1 MDRMTS
7 LSERAAATC
16 GTRSGS
22 PSVPAIELRHLS
34 FAYPGGKPVLCDIEL
49 EIAVGTKVGLI
60 GPSGAGKSTLLMHLN
75 GLLPNPACVSAEKA
89 RVWILGQP
97 VTAARLRAVRQQV
110 GFVFQ
115 DPEDQLFAATV
126 EEDVAFGPRQLGCG
140 RDEVHQRVKTSLA
153 AVGLAEAGPL
163 NPAQLSYGE
172 RKRICLAG
180 VLACRPQVLVL
191 DEPSSNLDPRARRQ
205 LLAILRDMPITQVI
219 ATHDLDLVLDLCQ
232 RVLVLDQG
240 RIWADGAPAEV
251 LAHAML
257 MERHGLEVP
266 WRLRLRAGGWDQSQP
281 ES

>member
-7 LSERAAATC
+7 LTERNDDPCGHAA
-16 GTRSGS
+16 GTSS
-22 PSVPAIELRHLS
+22 APAIRLRNLS
-34 FAYPGGKPVLCDIEL
+34 FAYPGGKPVLSDIEV

-75 GLLPNPACVSAEKA
+75 GLLPSPARVSADKA
-89 RVWILGQP
+89 QVWILGQP
-97 VTAARLRAVRQQV
+97 VTAARLRTVRQQV

-115 DPEDQLFAATV
+115 DPDDQLFAATV

-140 RDEVHQRVKTSLA
+140 RDEVHQRVTTSLA
-153 AVGLAEAGPL
+153 AVGLADAGPL

-172 RKRICLAG
+172 RKRVCLAG

-205 LLAILRDMPITQVI
+205 LLGILRNMPITQVI

-240 RIWADGAPAEV
+240 RLWADGAPAEV
-251 LAHAML
+251 LSNAIL

-266 WRLRLRAGGWDQSQP
+266 WRLRLRAGGWDQPRP
-281 ES
+281 E